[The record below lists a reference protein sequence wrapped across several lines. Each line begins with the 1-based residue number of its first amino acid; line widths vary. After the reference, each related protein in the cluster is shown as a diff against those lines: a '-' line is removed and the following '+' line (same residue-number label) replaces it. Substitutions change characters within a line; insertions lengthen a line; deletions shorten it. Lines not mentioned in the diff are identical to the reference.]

1 MTENLSRETKKEPKR
16 NFVMKQKTYDIKNPT
31 DRIHSTMRMTEETP
45 SEFKLIEFNHS
56 KEPKIIQ
63 N

>member
-1 MTENLSRETKKEPKR
+1 
-16 NFVMKQKTYDIKNPT
+16 MKQKTYDIKNPT